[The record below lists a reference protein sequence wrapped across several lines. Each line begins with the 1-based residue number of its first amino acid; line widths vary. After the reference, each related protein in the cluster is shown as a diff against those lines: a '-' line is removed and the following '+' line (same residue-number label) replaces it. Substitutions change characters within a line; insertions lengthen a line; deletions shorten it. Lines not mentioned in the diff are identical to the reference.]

1 MQINYKIKQDQK
13 IITVNLSGIYDI
25 DQYKTFY
32 EELMTETN
40 DIDIKGILW
49 DARKLDVANVTQDQI
64 RSIISHISNWSSKRE
79 NGKAAWVVIDSISFG
94 MGRMFQIISEN
105 NTNIDIRIF
114 KNYEKAEEWI
124 VS

>member
-1 MQINYKIKQDQK
+1 MQIDYKMKQDQK

-25 DQYKTFY
+25 GQYKIFY
-32 EELMTETN
+32 EELMIETN

-49 DARKLDVANVTQDQI
+49 DARKLDVTNVTQDQI
-64 RSIISHISNWSSKRE
+64 RSIISYISNWSSKRE

-124 VS
+124 SI